1 MKIGI
6 GVHLEDNQIEWHA
19 EQIGH
24 DAQELFWERHAEF
37 FAVVEQGRNEVGKEE
52 ANQDE
57 DGERRRKQTRQS
69 VNDYEEVEAAQDN
82 RDGNQS
88 PLHFRV
94 VQAFSHAQGDEDKY
108 HVGKKNEVLE
118 DACYLERCV
127 SLIYKFP
134 ILHEKPKKGRDCAI
148 EKPSGYEPHCL
159 RKK

>member
-37 FAVVEQGRNEVGKEE
+37 FTVVEQRRDEVGKEE

-94 VQAFSHAQGDEDKY
+94 VQAFPMPKEMRTSTMQERRMRFSKMLAIQKGVSALFISSLFCTKNLKKDEIVPQKSPVDT
-108 HVGKKNEVLE
+108 N
-118 DACYLERCV
+118 
-127 SLIYKFP
+127 P
-134 ILHEKPKKGRDCAI
+134 IA
-148 EKPSGYEPHCL
+148 
-159 RKK
+159 